1 MKFTIKK
8 TWRLFSG
15 FLIVLSKSP
24 VVRIL
29 ELSGLI
35 ADSTEWFWWW
45 FYSNE
50 GQAVPAVRAADRL
63 RRGEPDSPAAAAA
76 APAEPR
82 TAGRQGAFVPRA
94 GPRRP
99 PQPAE
104 LPGGR
109 ARACGA
115 AALLLAGSAAA
126 GGGSSEGPSPGCSRG
141 AGRGLAFASRRGEGA
156 ACFALRRGC
165 WERESVGGGAVSG
178 GGYLPQP
185 YRGLAAT
192 LATGEPRLPG
202 RAGGKACCSLRLRS
216 SSIVRSYL
224 ARQQRQL
231 YQ

>member
-1 MKFTIKK
+1 MVLTVVLFK
-8 TWRLFSG
+8 WRTSCACRASG
-15 FLIVLSKSP
+15 
-24 VVRIL
+24 
-29 ELSGLI
+29 
-35 ADSTEWFWWW
+35 
-45 FYSNE
+45 
-50 GQAVPAVRAADRL
+50 GQAAARRAGLPGGGGAGRAENGGAPGSVRA
-63 RRGEPDSPAAAAA
+63 
-76 APAEPR
+76 PR
-82 TAGRQGAFVPRA
+82 RA
-94 GPRRP
+94 GPGRP

-165 WERESVGGGAVSG
+165 RERESVGGGAVSG

-185 YRGLAAT
+185 HRGLAAS